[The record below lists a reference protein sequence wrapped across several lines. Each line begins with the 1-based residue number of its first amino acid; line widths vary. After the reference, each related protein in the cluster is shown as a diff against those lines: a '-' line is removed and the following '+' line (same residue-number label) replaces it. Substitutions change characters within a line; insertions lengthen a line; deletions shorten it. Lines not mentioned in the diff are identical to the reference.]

1 MYKYGIMEQM
11 FDEHEIDE
19 QCICLDCEWE
29 GYESELT
36 IDEYDSYNMST
47 LIACNCPVCGGED
60 IG

>member
-1 MYKYGIMEQM
+1 MEQI

-19 QCICLDCEWE
+19 QCICLDCGWE

-36 IDEYDSYNMST
+36 IDEYDSYNMSNP
-47 LIACNCPVCGGED
+47 IACNCPVCGGED